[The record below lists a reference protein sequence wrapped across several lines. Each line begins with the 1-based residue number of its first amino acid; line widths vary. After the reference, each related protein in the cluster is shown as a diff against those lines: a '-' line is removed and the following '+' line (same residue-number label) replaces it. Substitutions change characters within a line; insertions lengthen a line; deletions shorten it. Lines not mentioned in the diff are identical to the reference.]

1 MYKYLIILLLSVSCN
16 TPNAKINTCTVCLDT
31 YSVCDAEC
39 NEIENDHLSKA
50 KWLHRQMKYDS
61 TDIHL
66 NLYITHNTVEDFN
79 NYYYQ
84 EYILQKLLNNRR
96 IGVSNK
102 DIINKLKGKI
112 LDKTSVFY
120 VRLLIEEGLY
130 YRKMHQENREKS
142 AIHYANQ
149 ILSNIDD
156 KHDKLKFLLDY
167 SLAHS
172 YLSSQDSLLTQ
183 HYLDRVFLYCKNNIE
198 PLCKYAYSIG
208 KYEKH
213 HKTKNVKLKEIDTM
227 YSNYYIPEIDRLT
240 SINHSFISKDSIQ
253 ALQYARSALLSLE
266 QNCTTNLYSA
276 LFEIESLINLKEFEL
291 AQSKIDT
298 LTNICSE
305 INDIPFQVYGKQ
317 SRLSEIKYEL
327 TNNFNELIRAIRN
340 NREAT
345 NAARNLMSNE
355 ENMHFADFNYN
366 NINDLIRLYNK
377 IETNHLSEELL
388 NTVFDATVKYRIFN
402 KDLAYETT
410 VLAKTNLSEPNL
422 KKYLNTKEKIESL
435 EESINNYQDTSY
447 QQTDVFQKIYDAYG
461 QLDIITNVIHEL
473 PVIVQQ
479 DSFDLITM
487 QELLSSQNAQ
497 IIEYLTGDTIDYCIH
512 ITPSKYN
519 ISEIGKKESIE
530 YIESIKDRIL
540 ELNHNNSALL
550 PKLDTSLSNI
560 IILHDAEISEIP
572 FEALYHNH
580 SMLLNDFNISYNL
593 THSKNISL
601 TSDQEIALFSYSGD
615 NSNITGGRI
624 EYSELPIGNKEIK
637 SIAKLYDKNQISNG
651 TETNK
656 ETILSSL
663 SSNILHISTHS
674 FSNPENLL
682 GNYLIV
688 RNQNGDPEKLY
699 GYQIKNSVCTSDLV
713 ILSSCNSGT
722 GAYKPGAGTFS
733 LSRDFLAAGAKAV
746 IKSLWNVNEASTA
759 ELMISFHTYFQDHS
773 VSEALTLAKRD
784 LANSEKY
791 SHPYY
796 WAGFVLEGNPN
807 IYLDKD

>member
-130 YRKMHQENREKS
+130 Y
-142 AIHYANQ
+142 
-149 ILSNIDD
+149 
-156 KHDKLKFLLDY
+156 
-167 SLAHS
+167 
-172 YLSSQDSLLTQ
+172 
-183 HYLDRVFLYCKNNIE
+183 RVFLYCKNNIE

-733 LSRDFLAAGAKAV
+733 KNTPIPTTG
-746 IKSLWNVNEASTA
+746 
-759 ELMISFHTYFQDHS
+759 QDS
-773 VSEALTLAKRD
+773 
-784 LANSEKY
+784 Y
-791 SHPYY
+791 
-796 WAGFVLEGNPN
+796 
-807 IYLDKD
+807 